1 MANFTV
7 VFFFLKGKG
16 MKEKMADLFLFVHL
30 FFKFILKGEVL
41 CSLILPPYFISL
53 WKEMLNQR
61 IEWRNNQD
69 EMAAADVT
77 L

>member
-7 VFFFLKGKG
+7 IFFKGKG
-16 MKEKMADLFLFVHL
+16 MEKKKMADLFLSVHL

-53 WKEMLNQR
+53 WKEVLNQR